1 MESDLNAYKKAGIYS
16 LDELSFNPPKQ
27 APFTV
32 YYAVSKEV
40 IDSEIYYKSIWN
52 TLSTG
57 GKIYLLV
64 LDVPE
69 IKFPIFVDSLYHY
82 NKAKENIKKYYNR
95 IN

>member
-1 MESDLNAYKKAGIYS
+1 METDLKKYKRAGIYS
-16 LDELSFNPPKQ
+16 LDELSFSPSKA
-27 APFTV
+27 APYIV

-52 TLSTG
+52 TLSSG

-64 LDVPE
+64 LDIPE
-69 IKFPIFVDSLYHY
+69 IKFPILVESLYQY

-95 IN
+95 N

>member
-1 MESDLNAYKKAGIYS
+1 MENDFKKYKSAGIYS
-16 LDELSFNPPKQ
+16 LDELSFTPSKV
-27 APFTV
+27 APYTV

-52 TLSTG
+52 TLSNG

-69 IKFPIFVDSLYHY
+69 IKFPILVDSLYHY
-82 NKAKENIKKYYNR
+82 NKVKENIKKYYNK
-95 IN
+95 I

>member
-1 MESDLNAYKKAGIYS
+1 METDLTSLKKAGIYS
-16 LDELSFNPPKQ
+16 LDELSFNPSKP
-27 APFTV
+27 APYMV

-52 TLSTG
+52 TLSSG

-69 IKFPIFVDSLYHY
+69 IKFPILVDSLYHY

-95 IN
+95 N

>member
-1 MESDLNAYKKAGIYS
+1 METDLRKYKRAGIYS
-16 LDELSFNPPKQ
+16 LDELSFCPSKA
-27 APFTV
+27 APYIV

-52 TLSTG
+52 TLSSG

-69 IKFPIFVDSLYHY
+69 IKFPILVESLYQY

-95 IN
+95 N